1 MRHYLLD
8 SGPLAACL
16 FGRKIARE
24 IIRPWIINRETA
36 ISIISYGEVTEY
48 IKGYSDFARHQKNL
62 KDLVGEV
69 YNYSPNYSILDRYA
83 DIRRELRPPHG
94 PGLIGDID
102 TIIAATAME
111 YDLVLVTA
119 DHDFERVPGLQ
130 VKVIDIRAR

>member
-1 MRHYLLD
+1 MRLYLLD

-24 IIRPWIINRETA
+24 IIRPWVINREVA
-36 ISIISYGEVTEY
+36 ISIISYGEVAKY
-48 IKGYSDFARHQKNL
+48 IKSYSNFARHQNNL

-69 YNYSPNYSILDRYA
+69 YNYSLNYSILDRYA
-83 DIRRELRPPHG
+83 DIRRKLRPPHG
-94 PGLIGDID
+94 AGLIGDID
-102 TIIAATAME
+102 TLIAATAME